1 MGSEF
6 EIAIKVAPH
15 HIEWETMLW
24 VARHADTNSVYS
36 DFWNFDH
43 FYPIY
48 GDSSGPCLESWVT
61 LSAIAQATSRI
72 RIGCMVNGVHYRH
85 PAVVANMA
93 SGLDIISDGRFELGL
108 GAGWN
113 QEESGAYGI
122 HLGSLTERFDRFDEA
137 LAVIFSLLHE
147 ERTSFKGEYFSLKEA
162 LNNPKGPQER
172 LPICIGGTG
181 EKRTLPNVAK
191 YASHWNLPSY
201 DKSLFTN
208 KLNSLKLYCGEIGR
222 DVKEIKISTHIFVEE
237 ATDEETIIEQLRTQ
251 EEAGINQSIIYFQP
265 PVTREKVRSVTE
277 LLSNTAR

>member
-1 MGSEF
+1 MESDF

-15 HIEWETMLW
+15 HIEWEMMLW
-24 VARHADTNSVYS
+24 AATYADASPLYS

-72 RIGCMVNGVHYRH
+72 RVGCMVNGAHYRH
-85 PAVVANMA
+85 PAVIANMA
-93 SGLDIISDGRFELGL
+93 SGLDIISGGRFQLGL

-122 HLGSLTERFDRFDEA
+122 HLGSLTERFNRFDEA
-137 LAVIFSLLHE
+137 IAVIASLLHE
-147 ERTSFKGEYFSLKEA
+147 EKTTFHGEYFSLDEA
-162 LNNPKGPQER
+162 LNNPKGPQEM

-201 DKSLFTN
+201 DQSLFAN
-208 KLNSLKLYCGEIGR
+208 KLNSLKIYCDALER
-222 DVKEIKISTHIFVEE
+222 DVNQIKISTHVFVEE
-237 ATDEETIIEQLRTQ
+237 TSDEETIIEQLRIQ
-251 EEAGINQSIIYFQP
+251 RKAGINQSIIYFQP
-265 PVTREKVRSVTE
+265 PVTKEKIVSVTE
-277 LLSNTAR
+277 LISNSEI